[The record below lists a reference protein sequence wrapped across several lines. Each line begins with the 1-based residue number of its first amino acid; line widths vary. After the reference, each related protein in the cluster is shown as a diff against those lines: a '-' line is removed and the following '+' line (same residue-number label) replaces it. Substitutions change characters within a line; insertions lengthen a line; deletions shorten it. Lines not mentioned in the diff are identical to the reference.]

1 MPKRAKES
9 YEKIRVQKEDF
20 SADEEIKKAKLKSK
34 NIGGIVIFLGTARE
48 FSKGKNIKKL
58 YFEHYPGMAERKLEE
73 IRKKAVRK
81 FKLIDAR
88 IIHRYGE
95 IKIGE
100 NIVLILAAGE
110 HREEAFK
117 ACKWLIDALKKVVPI
132 WKKEV
137 TREGDVW
144 VEEHP

>member
-1 MPKRAKES
+1 MPKKAKS
-9 YEKIRVQKEDF
+9 RYEKIMVQRGDF
-20 SADEEIKKAKLKSK
+20 SVDEEVKKAKLSSK
-34 NIGGIVIFLGTARE
+34 NIGGIAVFLGTARE
-48 FSKGKNIKKL
+48 FSKGKNIEKL
-58 YFEHYPGMAERKLEE
+58 YFEHYPGMAEKKLEE

-100 NIVLILAAGE
+100 NIVLILAAAE

-117 ACKWLIDALKKVVPI
+117 ACKWLIDELKKAVPI

-137 TREGDVW
+137 TREGEVW

>member
-1 MPKRAKES
+1 MRMKTN
-9 YEKIRVQKEDF
+9 YEKVRVQKGDF
-20 SADEEIKKAKLKSK
+20 SADEEVKKAKLSSK

-48 FSKGKNIKKL
+48 FSKGKNIEKL
-58 YFEHYPGMAERKLEE
+58 YFEHYPGMAEKKLEE

-117 ACKWLIDALKKVVPI
+117 ACKWLIDELKKVVPI

-137 TREGDVW
+137 TKDGEVW

>member
-1 MPKRAKES
+1 MKTN
-9 YEKIRVQKEDF
+9 YEKVRVQKGDF
-20 SADEEIKKAKLKSK
+20 SADEEVKKAKLSSK

-48 FSKGKNIKKL
+48 FSKGKNIEKL
-58 YFEHYPGMAERKLEE
+58 YFEHYPGMAEKKLEE

-117 ACKWLIDALKKVVPI
+117 ACKWLIDELKKVVPI

-137 TREGDVW
+137 TKDGEVW